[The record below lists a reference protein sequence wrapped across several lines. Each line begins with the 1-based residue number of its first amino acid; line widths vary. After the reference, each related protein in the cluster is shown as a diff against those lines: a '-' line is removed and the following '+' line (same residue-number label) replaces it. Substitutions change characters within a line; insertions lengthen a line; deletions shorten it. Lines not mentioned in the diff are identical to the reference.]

1 MLREKSKNFYMT
13 FLYHYFHFIS
23 TMKIRD
29 GSMHVTAKMRV
40 LYNEWEIGCQDF
52 ASFKP
57 KSMSLQGWSW
67 Y

>member
-29 GSMHVTAKMRV
+29 GRGMELHLVYLTKTA
-40 LYNEWEIGCQDF
+40 
-52 ASFKP
+52 
-57 KSMSLQGWSW
+57 
-67 Y
+67 